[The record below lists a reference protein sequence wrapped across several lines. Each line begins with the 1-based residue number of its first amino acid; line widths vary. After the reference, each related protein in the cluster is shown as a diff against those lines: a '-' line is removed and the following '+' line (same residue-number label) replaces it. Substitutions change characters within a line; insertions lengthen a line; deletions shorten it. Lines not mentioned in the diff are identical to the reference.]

1 MCDPAGEEEGGP
13 WESHPNLPHFGIAYS
28 LLEGQTEP
36 GQGLGSAGWLP
47 AELPIEDLWAWWA
60 STEDGVRPAD
70 YMI

>member
-1 MCDPAGEEEGGP
+1 MGVTSQPSSFWHSLQSPARGKQSLPKGRAQQGGP
-13 WESHPNLPHFGIAYS
+13 
-28 LLEGQTEP
+28 
-36 GQGLGSAGWLP
+36 WLP